1 MLLTPISDF
10 TGDGKA
16 HSVAAIMTLKG
27 VPLPVPPLVR
37 AISFRVAGSGNSPT
51 YSRIGDQTVGAACG
65 IPFNNTD
72 DLVLPY
78 ASGPVYGSSPVWD
91 LTTIYI
97 YAAAGEVLSIALVN

>member
-37 AISFRVAGSGNSPT
+37 AISFRVAGSRSVITTQYTSKKKAWYTLKP
-51 YSRIGDQTVGAACG
+51 SRLNVAWQLIR
-65 IPFNNTD
+65 
-72 DLVLPY
+72 L
-78 ASGPVYGSSPVWD
+78 SGH
-91 LTTIYI
+91 
-97 YAAAGEVLSIALVN
+97 